1 MSIKQGAIKLNNKE
15 IKKVDVEEPDEIPQE
30 EETPVKGKIIFSKL
44 WLIICGV
51 ILFLIIAASIVLAF
65 LPD

>member
-1 MSIKQGAIKLNNKE
+1 MNNQETPVKE
-15 IKKVDVEEPDEIPQE
+15 EEKEADEISQE
-30 EETPVKGKIIFSKL
+30 EETPVKGKIIFSKV

-51 ILFLIIAASIVLAF
+51 LLLLIIAASIVVAF